1 MGVKLGCSVLDR
13 EMRIHRERERERDR
27 NKEGVR
33 AGLKGEGKKM
43 EE

>member
-13 EMRIHRERERERDR
+13 EMRIYIERDR

>member
-1 MGVKLGCSVLDR
+1 MGVKPGCSVLDR
-13 EMRIHRERERERDR
+13 EMRIYRETERDR

-33 AGLKGEGKKM
+33 AGLRGEGKKM